1 MFKITALFKVK
12 RRSAY
17 LLKLPVIATG
27 WLKTP
32 TKWLVRVIG
41 GPLAMLI
48 AGIFLSA
55 PVVASDRI
63 AAPLTGATHWLNSE
77 PLNSELLRGK
87 VVLVDFWTYSC
98 SNCLN
103 ALPHV
108 KAWDEKY
115 RAQGLVVIGV
125 HTPEF
130 AAEKDQQNVELAI
143 KRLGV
148 TYPVA
153 MDNQYAIWDAYGNK
167 YWPAQYLIDAR
178 GRLRYQHYGEGA
190 YGEIE
195 SNIQALLEESR
206 QDSSAG
212 KR

>member
-1 MFKITALFKVK
+1 MA
-12 RRSAY
+12 
-17 LLKLPVIATG
+17 
-27 WLKTP
+27 
-32 TKWLVRVIG
+32 IG
-41 GPLAMLI
+41 GVLAILI
-48 AGIFLSA
+48 AGVLSSA
-55 PVVASDRI
+55 PVVASERI
-63 AAPLTGATHWLNSE
+63 AAPLTGATHWLNSA
-77 PLNSELLRGK
+77 PLSSEMLRGK

-108 KAWDEKY
+108 KGWDEKY

-130 AAEKDQQNVELAI
+130 PAEMDQHNVEQAI
-143 KRLGV
+143 RRLGV

-153 MDNQYAIWDAYGNK
+153 MDNQYAIWNAYGNK
-167 YWPAQYLIDAR
+167 YWPAQYLLDAQ

-195 SNIQALLEESR
+195 SRIQALLDEAR
-206 QDSSAG
+206 QGTSAAQ
-212 KR
+212 R

>member
-12 RRSAY
+12 RKSAY
-17 LLKLPVIATG
+17 LLKPPVIAPG

-32 TKWLVRVIG
+32 AKWLVRVIG
-41 GPLAMLI
+41 GTLAMLF
-48 AGIFLSA
+48 AGVFLSA

-63 AAPLTGATHWLNSE
+63 AAPLTGATQWLNSE

-130 AAEKDQQNVELAI
+130 AAEKDQQNVEQAI
-143 KRLGV
+143 RKLGV

-153 MDNQYAIWDAYGNK
+153 MDNQYAIWDAYGNR

-190 YGEIE
+190 YREIE
-195 SNIQALLEESR
+195 SNIRALLEESR
-206 QDSSAG
+206 QDLSAG

>member
-1 MFKITALFKVK
+1 MFSSKITALFKVM
-12 RRSAY
+12 RRSGYMA
-17 LLKLPVIATG
+17 
-27 WLKTP
+27 
-32 TKWLVRVIG
+32 IG
-41 GPLAMLI
+41 GALAILI
-48 AGIFLSA
+48 AGVFSSA

-63 AAPLTGATHWLNSE
+63 AAPLTGATQWLNST
-77 PLNSELLRGK
+77 PLNSEMLRGK

-130 AAEKDQQNVELAI
+130 AAEQNQQNVEQAI

-153 MDNQYAIWDAYGNK
+153 MDNHYAIWNAYGNK
-167 YWPAQYLIDAR
+167 YWPAQYLIDAQ
-178 GRLRYQHYGEGA
+178 GQLRYQHYGEGA
-190 YGEIE
+190 YNEIE
-195 SNIQALLEESR
+195 SKIHALLEEA
-206 QDSSAG
+206 QLGTSAA